1 MRSNISIVVN
11 DSVSFNREGST
22 IVNNARNKVGSY
34 SKSKVEIFKKKIFL
48 IMEKAYNS
56 SVDFDIVLN
65 EFMDNWFDKIMDRY
79 DRLQEEKLALKEQT
93 SMGEEVSSFDKLQP
107 MMSEEEF
114 MQLGIDIENT
124 DSITELQEFK
134 KELMMENFPQ
144 TKVNSGP
151 VRRLVPR
158 RDMNNRGVFNTWM
171 TILISILFLGIFIV
185 IAAIN
190 Y

>member
-1 MRSNISIVVN
+1 MRSNVSIVVN
-11 DSVSFNREGST
+11 DSVSFNRDGST

-34 SKSKVEIFKKKIFL
+34 SKSKIEIFKKKIFIIL
-48 IMEKAYNS
+48 EKAYDS
-56 SVDFDIVLN
+56 YIDFDIAID

-79 DRLQEEKLALKEQT
+79 DRLQEKRLEGKELT
-93 SMGEEVSSFDKLQP
+93 SISEEVSSFDKLQP

-114 MQLGIDIENT
+114 RQLGIDIENT
-124 DSITELQEFK
+124 DSIVELQEFK
-134 KELMMENFPQ
+134 KELMMENFSH
-144 TKVNSGP
+144 TKENNGP

-158 RDMNNRGVFNTWM
+158 RDINNRGVFNTWM

-185 IAAIN
+185 IATLN